1 MFGYQGIQV
10 IAIVYVLV
18 VHSSCIGRT
27 FERGG
32 GILCKCVS
40 VGMIILLFTKDN
52 FKQKWKKER
61 TRIT

>member
-1 MFGYQGIQV
+1 MFGYQGIQI

-18 VHSSCIGRT
+18 
-27 FERGG
+27 ELLRGG
-32 GILCKCVS
+32 GILCTCVS
-40 VGMIILLFTKDN
+40 VSIILLLFTKDN

>member
-1 MFGYQGIQV
+1 MFGYQGIQI

-18 VHSSCIGRT
+18 ELLRG
-27 FERGG
+27 GG
-32 GILCKCVS
+32 GILCTCVS
-40 VGMIILLFTKDN
+40 VSIILLLFTKDN

>member
-1 MFGYQGIQV
+1 MFGYQGIQI

-18 VHSSCIGRT
+18 
-27 FERGG
+27 ELLRGG
-32 GILCKCVS
+32 GVILCTCVS
-40 VGMIILLFTKDN
+40 VSIILLLFTKDN

>member
-32 GILCKCVS
+32 GYFMQMCFC
-40 VGMIILLFTKDN
+40 GYDY
-52 FKQKWKKER
+52 
-61 TRIT
+61 ITLYKRKFQTEVEEGEN

>member
-1 MFGYQGIQV
+1 MFGYQGIQI

-18 VHSSCIGRT
+18 
-27 FERGG
+27 ELLRGGEG
-32 GILCKCVS
+32 GILCTCVS
-40 VGMIILLFTKDN
+40 VSIILLLFTKDN